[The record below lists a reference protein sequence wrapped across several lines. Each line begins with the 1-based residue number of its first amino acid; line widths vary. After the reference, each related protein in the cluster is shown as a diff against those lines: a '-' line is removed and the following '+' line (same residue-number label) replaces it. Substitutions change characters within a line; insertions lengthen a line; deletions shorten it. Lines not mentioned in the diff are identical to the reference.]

1 MCVEINLKKQKWI
14 TIGIYR
20 PPSMN
25 ERYFIDRLGRVIDLY
40 SKIYDRFVI
49 MGDFNHVD
57 HVETFCH
64 SYNLH
69 NLVKENTCYKG
80 PPPPPPNAMT

>member
-1 MCVEINLKKQKWI
+1 
-14 TIGIYR
+14 
-20 PPSMN
+20 MN
-25 ERYFIDRLGRVIDLY
+25 ERYFIGHLGRVIDFY

-49 MGDFNHVD
+49 MGDFNSEPTDD
-57 HVETFCH
+57 HVETFRH

-80 PPPPPPNAMT
+80 PSKCYDFILTNCKYSF